1 MAKVSTKTKSDIEM
15 CIGWSPA
22 LALCDNPAK
31 PKSGVGLL
39 GPLKS
44 LSFRRVEKTEDGS
57 IVRVGCDSQ
66 LQVLSCSV
74 NLGTVGI

>member
-31 PKSGVGLL
+31 PKSGVAFS
-39 GPLKS
+39 GPLNHYRFAELK
-44 LSFRRVEKTEDGS
+44 KPEDGS
-57 IVRVGCDSQ
+57 IVRVGCDSH
-66 LQVLSCSV
+66 LQVLGCSV